1 MSTQHVR
8 VKDWFPPGHVRTPFF
23 LRGKIGVIERELGAF
38 ENPEQRAYRQKADLR
53 KLVRVRFT
61 MAEVWGADAETPSDT
76 LDAEIYEHWLE
87 PIDAT

>member
-1 MSTQHVR
+1 MSTQKVR

-23 LRGKIGVIERELGAF
+23 LRGKIGVIERELGPF
-38 ENPEQRAYRQKADLR
+38 ENPEQRAYRQKADAL
-53 KLVRVRFT
+53 KLLRVRFE
-61 MAEVWGADAETPSDT
+61 MSEIWGDEAETPTDT